1 MSDGTRVVGIV
12 GWPVEH
18 SLSPT
23 IHNAAFRALD
33 LDWVYVPLPVRPG
46 EIADALTGLRAL
58 GFTGVN
64 VTMPYK
70 RDAMLGCAELS
81 EDARL
86 TGAVNTLLR
95 GADGFVGHNTDVGG
109 FQRFLERDAGFVAA
123 GKRALLYGA
132 GGAARAV
139 VLALSRAGIDAV
151 TMAARDADRGRD
163 TARELAGW
171 APRVD
176 VVQWDEAREVRAD
189 LVVNASPARG
199 FPVVAMGP
207 ETLVVD
213 LVYRPADTG
222 LVRLAR
228 ERGAS
233 ALGGLGMLLHQPAL
247 SFELWTGQVPPIDV
261 MSAAALAELAEGSR

>member
-64 VTMPYK
+64 VTMPHK

-86 TGAVNTLLR
+86 TGAVNTMVR

-109 FQRFLERDAGFVAA
+109 FQRFLERDAGFVAT

-163 TARELAGW
+163 TASELAGW
-171 APRVD
+171 APHVD

-213 LVYRPADTG
+213 LVYRPVDTG

-233 ALGGLGMLLHQPAL
+233 AFGGLGMLLHQAAL